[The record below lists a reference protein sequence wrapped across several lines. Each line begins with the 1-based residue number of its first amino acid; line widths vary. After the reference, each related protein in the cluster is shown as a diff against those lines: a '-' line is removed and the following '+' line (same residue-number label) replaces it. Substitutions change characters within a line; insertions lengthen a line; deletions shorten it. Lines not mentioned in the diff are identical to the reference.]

1 MEVGVNTDMFL
12 LRSGLHDATSK
23 LADIEIDLDVVEL
36 DRIGERANDVQAIL
50 KQIELLKSGIGKLL
64 ETTAE

>member
-1 MEVGVNTDMFL
+1 MNTDMFL

>member
-1 MEVGVNTDMFL
+1 VNTDMFL